1 MAPSS
6 SASRGHTVPASVS
19 RTVEAALIVC
29 AVGLAGVTF
38 LPSLVRIEIDPHWGW
53 NPQAVELAEAM
64 TAMGPSAVAWLNVVG
79 MILAAITIGL
89 HAVAGGA
96 IAWRGSGLI
105 LLGMFFAARHMTSH
119 ADNLRLCG
127 SWMAAAAVAMAV
139 VHLVHHDTPRRLL
152 LAVTL
157 ALLVPMFVDA
167 ASYVGIEHPITVAD
181 YQQRGAT
188 IIADRGFELGSVQ
201 QRLFE
206 ERLFKADA
214 VGAYGLSNVFGSI
227 VAALTAAAALLGV
240 GASRR
245 GDHVTGT
252 AALLLA
258 ILGLATVAMTRSK
271 GAAIACLVVLVAAT
285 VVGPLTRWRAGAAV
299 VMTLA
304 LVVAVVVGV
313 VLRGTLGPP
322 PDASGERS
330 LLFRWHYWQAAASMV
345 FEGNTAE
352 IVGGRGPA
360 AFGRDFPRYKPP
372 LNPEQVASSHSMAID
387 AIVMLGVGGV
397 AWLVV
402 LLGWLVTAT
411 RRATEAVGSAA
422 DEPAA
427 PERRPRQVDLGNLGT
442 VLLVAVPM
450 FAIQYALQR
459 LEMDYAGS
467 LRWLAG
473 VAGFVFAAAVFHAE
487 PAVQRRVEVG
497 CLWAA
502 ALVLMVHGQIEM
514 TFFSESAARVAWFLM
529 AMAAAPSV
537 ARFGGGRTSIH
548 AMSVIVLLVA
558 FACFIAVVAAMPTT
572 RQETHLAA
580 AAEALRGQDES
591 SVRRELAAAVEALPT
606 NPRPYTTLA
615 RLAVARG
622 NLEAALDWITR
633 ARAAGVGGTWCHRL
647 RLTMAE
653 RAPVARV
660 DLDAIIEELLV
671 ASPHNP
677 RDRLHVADTLWSVQ
691 RKAVAAEHYRAAL
704 RLSDQAHLDPQRQ
717 FTAKQ
722 VEQIRDRLHV
732 D

>member
-1 MAPSS
+1 MASSS
-6 SASRGHTVPASVS
+6 SAPPCHTPPASMS
-19 RTVEAALIVC
+19 RTVEAALVVC

-53 NPQAVELAEAM
+53 NPQAAELAEAM
-64 TAMGPSAVAWLNVVG
+64 SAMGPTAVAWLNVVG

-139 VHLVHHDTPRRLL
+139 VHLVHHDAPRRLL

-167 ASYVGIEHPITVAD
+167 ASYVGIEHPVTVAD
-181 YQQRGAT
+181 YQQRGGT

-227 VAALTAAAALLGV
+227 VAALTAAVALLGV
-240 GASRR
+240 GAWRR
-245 GDHVTGT
+245 GDRVPGGM
-252 AALLLA
+252 ALLLA

-271 GAAIACLVVLVAAT
+271 GAAIACLVVLAFAT

-304 LVVAVVVGV
+304 LVVVVVVGV
-313 VLRGTLGPP
+313 VLRGMLGPP

-330 LLFRWHYWQAAASMV
+330 LLFRCHYWQAAAAMV
-345 FEGNTAE
+345 FEGNTTE
-352 IVGGRGPA
+352 IMGGRGPA
-360 AFGRDFPRYKPP
+360 AFGRYYPRYKPP
-372 LNPEQVASSHSMAID
+372 LNPEQVSSSHSVTID

-397 AWLVV
+397 AWLAV

-411 RRATEAVGSAA
+411 RRVTELVGPT

-427 PERRPRQVDLGNLGT
+427 PERRPWQVDLGNLGT
-442 VLLVAVPM
+442 ILLIAVPM
-450 FAIQYALQR
+450 FAIQYAVQR
-459 LEMDYAGS
+459 FEMDYSGS

-473 VAGFVFAAAVFHAE
+473 VAGFVFAAAVFLADST
-487 PAVQRRVEVG
+487 VQRRVEVG

-537 ARFGGGRTSIH
+537 ARFGGARTTMH
-548 AMSVIVLLVA
+548 AIPVVVLLVA
-558 FACFIAVVAAMPTT
+558 FACFLAVVAAMPTT

-580 AAEALRGQDES
+580 AAEALRSEDEA
-591 SVRRELAAAVEALPT
+591 SVRRELAAAVAALPT
-606 NPRPYTTLA
+606 NPRPYKTLA
-615 RLAVARG
+615 RLAVAQN
-622 NLEAALDWITR
+622 NLETAMDWITR

-647 RLTMAE
+647 RLTMVE
-653 RAPVARV
+653 RAAVARV
-660 DLDAIIEELLV
+660 DLDPIIEELLV

-677 RDRLHVADTLWSVQ
+677 HDRLHVADALWSVQ
-691 RKAVAAEHYRAAL
+691 RKAMAAEHYRAAL
-704 RLSDQAHLDPQRQ
+704 RLSDQASLDPQRQ
-717 FTAKQ
+717 LTVKQ
-722 VEQIRDRLHV
+722 VKQIRERLSLE
-732 D
+732 